1 MSLTETVKRVFKS
14 YLMSGGDL
22 SEIRDVGDRT
32 YREPLVHQTIVDK
45 HVGDP
50 KHRYS

>member
-1 MSLTETVKRVFKS
+1 M
-14 YLMSGGDL
+14 YLVSSGDL
-22 SEIRDVGDRT
+22 SEVRDIGDGT
-32 YREPLVHQTIVDK
+32 YREALVDQTIVDK